1 MFWEIGWGAAEVEVD
16 TETGRLSI
24 VKLVASGDT
33 GRSINPLVCKG
44 QEDGAA
50 LMGLSQV
57 LFERMIH
64 DDSGRLL
71 NGDPLTYRVPLA
83 DDLPNEFVTL
93 TQEQGHG
100 PGPFGSKGA
109 GEATIL
115 PIASAVA
122 NAVHDA
128 IGIRFTRL
136 PITPVDILAALQSQ
150 AAQTAQGTA

>member
-1 MFWEIGWGAAEVEVD
+1 MFWEIGWGEVEVD
-16 TETGRLSI
+16 TETGKLDI

-33 GRSINPLVCKG
+33 GRSLNPLVCKG

-50 LMGLSQV
+50 LMGLAQT
-57 LFERMIH
+57 LFERMIYRA
-64 DDSGRLL
+64 DGALL
-71 NGDPLTYRVPLA
+71 NGEALTYRVPLA
-83 DDLPNEFVTL
+83 EDLPREFVTI

-100 PGPFGSKGA
+100 PGPFGAKGA

-128 IGIRFTRL
+128 IGVRITEL
-136 PITPVDILAALQSQ
+136 PITPVKILEGLH
-150 AAQTAQGTA
+150 AAQGVRE